1 MGAEHDGRRW
11 RRFPGRLSSHASCPV
26 CNVRG
31 AEPLSASHRQDDKA
45 FWEHSGKGWGG
56 PEVTAWRGGTGSSP
70 KHVWWC
76 HLVSPFQTLVKW
88 SQKPPAFFFFFPPDQ
103 RHSRKMAFPRFY
115 KSVQQLFLFPFSVFL
130 ALCMW
135 WRRLGCMS
143 DNVDVLQWACEWMCV
158 FKGLWELVRF
168 RSGWGAV
175 LKNGWRCVSLY
186 WQTRESC
193 LPPVSLGQISPIY
206 FKYI

>member
-1 MGAEHDGRRW
+1 MWGEQSRS
-11 RRFPGRLSSHASCPV
+11 PP
-26 CNVRG
+26 
-31 AEPLSASHRQDDKA
+31 PTDKTTR
-45 FWEHSGKGWGG
+45 HSGSTVGKVEGVRRSQPGAVAQGPAQSMCGG
-56 PEVTAWRGGTGSSP
+56 VISWALSRHWLNDLRNLQLFS
-70 KHVWWC
+70 
-76 HLVSPFQTLVKW
+76 
-88 SQKPPAFFFFFPPDQ
+88 FFFPPDQ

-175 LKNGWRCVSLY
+175 QKNGWQCVSLY